1 MWQIWENN
9 WCSNYFSSYKH
20 KASSSEDIGHDPNSA
35 DKSRHISQKTNAENP
50 KSEDK
55 CRDSNSSWKQK
66 IYMAIEFIY
75 NIFALLE
82 YKNLLVQA
90 LETGGQACFAV
101 SANKFYFYHQ
111 CA

>member
-1 MWQIWENN
+1 
-9 WCSNYFSSYKH
+9 
-20 KASSSEDIGHDPNSA
+20 
-35 DKSRHISQKTNAENP
+35 
-50 KSEDK
+50 
-55 CRDSNSSWKQK
+55 
-66 IYMAIEFIY
+66 MAIEFIY